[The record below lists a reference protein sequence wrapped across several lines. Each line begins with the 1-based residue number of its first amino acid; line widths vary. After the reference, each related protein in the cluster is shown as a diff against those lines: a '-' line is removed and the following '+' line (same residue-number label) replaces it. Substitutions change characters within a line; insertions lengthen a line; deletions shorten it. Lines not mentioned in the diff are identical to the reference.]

1 MGPTILQ
8 DEDFDRIP
16 LSTTRFSELRAL
28 NQIYIDK
35 SNLIYKLARQRT
47 PFFFF
52 FSRRFGKSL
61 LLSTFDSLFSKGLED
76 FKGLSIEKLWTE
88 NKTYPV
94 AKFSLANYRVSSIS
108 DFNEDFCQ
116 SIVREFTDIL
126 PHPEKLNRTA
136 ATGPNSLLEECLK
149 QLTGSSVVILID
161 EYDAPLTHTLDEPD
175 LNKQIVSY
183 LGAFFNTLKDYK
195 DSCRFIFI
203 TGITRIAHVSLFST
217 FNNLNEITLDDDYS
231 SLLGI
236 TESELHNYFD
246 SYVENAASVLEMS
259 KDEVYERLKLRYNG
273 NRFSVHANESVYNP
287 WSVLSFLS
295 KPHNGFENY
304 WYQSSAGTP
313 TLLINYLKDA
323 GHAKQFSELSESEEL
338 YVTISELKAKSEAA
352 QIPMNLLLQQTGY
365 YTLQYNSEADV
376 ILAYPNEEVEES
388 IFNLKR
394 DLYNL
399 KLSSKTNRCM
409 LAIPEYVDAADIES
423 LKTVFNKIITESIT
437 PDTGIFNRE
446 VDIRNLIYIS
456 IPDSV
461 IYKSRENVNAFGF
474 ADMQL
479 VTRKTKLVIEFK
491 RSYKTEKTTVTEDQA
506 LDSGLKQ
513 LKEKHYGEGISD
525 KKLIRVAIVISQEKR
540 ALTKWQILDV

>member
-47 PFFFF
+47 PFFL
-52 FSRRFGKSL
+52 SRPRRFGKSL

-94 AKFSLANYRVSSIS
+94 AKFSFANYRVSSIS

-116 SIVREFTDIL
+116 SIVREFSDIL

-183 LGAFFNTLKDYK
+183 LGAFF
-195 DSCRFIFI
+195 
-203 TGITRIAHVSLFST
+203 
-217 FNNLNEITLDDDYS
+217 EITLDDDYS

-338 YVTISELKAKSEAA
+338 YVTISELKAKSEAT

-376 ILAYPNEEVEES
+376 LLAYPNEEVEES

-399 KLSSKTNRCM
+399 KLTSKTNRCM
-409 LAIPEYVDAADIES
+409 LAIPEYVDAPDIES

-461 IYKSRENVNAFGF
+461 IYKSRETVNAFGF